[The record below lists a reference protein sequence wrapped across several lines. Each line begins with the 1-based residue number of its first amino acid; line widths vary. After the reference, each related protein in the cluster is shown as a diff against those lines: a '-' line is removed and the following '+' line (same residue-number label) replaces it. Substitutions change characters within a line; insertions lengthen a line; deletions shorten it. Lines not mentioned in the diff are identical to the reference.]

1 MSYETQQAEQL
12 LQAINHRAAKAGP
25 GIAYDISARTSN
37 RSREQLNNPII
48 EKHNNTSRTSEDVID
63 GKCPLRQPPKGVVVH
78 EDFGSV
84 ITPERELTY
93 RGISVQH
100 CRPKATTR
108 TGIKLAIT
116 LQTAAQ
122 AQAGERV
129 LVTAELKRYT
139 RLREIKSRLDDSAAF
154 AVYLET
160 TKQDIHAIKNHQ
172 VCMGRIHARGQ
183 RTAWVRDAL
192 VVGIIQQDCVQSVVL
207 NLDGEEYEIV
217 LDAELSPR
225 QQPLYLASGTW
236 GEIANPTNTSPR
248 LSDLVAVKFGE
259 RGEN

>member
-1 MSYETQQAEQL
+1 MDYGYTSEEYVAELLHKQTTQS
-12 LQAINHRAAKAGP
+12 P
-25 GIAYDISARTSN
+25 GLSYDIAARTSN

-48 EKHNNTSRTSEDVID
+48 EEQNNTSRTSEDVIV
-63 GKCPLRQPPKGVVVH
+63 GKCPLSQTPKVAFVH

-84 ITPERELTY
+84 ITPSRELTY

-100 CRPKATTR
+100 CRPKATTK

-122 AQAGERV
+122 ALAGERV

-139 RLREIKSRLDDSAAF
+139 RLREIKSRLDDTAAF

-160 TKQDIHAIKNHQ
+160 TKQDIHAIKNHE

-183 RTAWVRDAL
+183 RTAWIRDAL
-192 VVGIIQQDCVQSVVL
+192 VVGIIRNDVVQSVVL
-207 NLDGEEYEIV
+207 NLEGEEYQIE
-217 LDAELSPR
+217 LDIELSPK

-236 GEIANPTNTSPR
+236 GEIVNPTNTSPR
-248 LSDLVAVKFGE
+248 LSDLIAVKFGE
-259 RGEN
+259 RG